1 MACGRG
7 HPLPSKFV
15 LVPPSI
21 PPSVVMGKEDEVSGV
36 NEHPNHG
43 VGRGGGGIWVQ
54 WGSLLHSY

>member
-1 MACGRG
+1 MAWGRG

-36 NEHPNHG
+36 NEHPNQG
-43 VGRGGGGIWVQ
+43 EGEGRRGGGIWVQ
-54 WGSLLHSY
+54 WGS